1 MKRIGIVGAGFIA
14 EKHAEGMKQF
24 ENLKL
29 AGVAD
34 IDDAKRSAFAQKYGC
49 KGYATMEDMIDAG
62 EVELL
67 VLCIPTHLH
76 VKFAMEAIERRIPFL
91 LEKPIAMDSNDA
103 QRIVSA
109 AREAGVCMM
118 VGQSLRFKSEY
129 VRAAQLCRSGRLGA
143 VKLVYAARL
152 GQRPTWGAWYNNPK
166 KSGGVLYNITLH
178 DVDYLYSLFG
188 DVESVYAVGN
198 GAEDIMATL
207 KFKCGVSAVV
217 DTSAMMTPGYP
228 FTMRLRINGEQAS
241 CSYDFLGG
249 ENTEVCRL
257 SELNFY
263 ADGRMETLQVE
274 SFSNHGAE
282 LSYLAECVEK
292 QLEPEKCMP
301 QECVE
306 VVRVLEAIQKS
317 IDTGEIVCLA

>member
-29 AGVAD
+29 IGVAD
-34 IDDAKRSAFAQKYGC
+34 IDEGKRSAFAQKYGC
-49 KGYATMEDMIDAG
+49 KDYAGMEEMLDAG
-62 EVELL
+62 EVDIL
-67 VLCIPTHLH
+67 VLCVPTHLH
-76 VKFAMEAIERRIPFL
+76 VKFALAAIERKIPFL
-91 LEKPIAMDSNDA
+91 LEKPIAMESGDA
-103 QRIVSA
+103 QLIVSA
-109 AREAGVCMM
+109 AREAGVTMM
-118 VGQSLRFKSEY
+118 VGQSLRFKAEY
-129 VRAAQLCRSGRLGA
+129 IEAAKLYRNGKLGRA
-143 VKLVYAARL
+143 KLVYCARL
-152 GQRPTWGAWYNNPK
+152 GQRPSWGAWYNDPK

-228 FTMRLRINGEQAS
+228 FTMRLRIDGEEAS

-249 ENTEVCRL
+249 ENTEMCRL
-257 SELNFY
+257 SEMNLY
-263 ADGRMETLQVE
+263 ADGKAEILPIK

-292 QLEPEKCMP
+292 QVEPEKCLP

-306 VVRVLEAIQKS
+306 VVRILEAIQKS
-317 IDTGEIVCLA
+317 IDTGEIVRMS

>member
-14 EKHAEGMKQF
+14 EKHAEGMKRF
-24 ENLKL
+24 ANIKL
-29 AGVAD
+29 TAVAD
-34 IDDAKRSAFAQKYGC
+34 IDETKRSAFAQKYGC
-49 KGYATMEDMIDAG
+49 EGYATMEEMLDASAADI
-62 EVELL
+62 L

-76 VKFAMEAIERRIPFL
+76 VNFAMVAIERGIPFL
-91 LEKPIAMDSNDA
+91 LEKPIAMDSGDA
-103 QRIVSA
+103 QRIVTA
-109 AREAGVCMM
+109 AQEAGVTMM
-118 VGQSLRFKSEY
+118 VGQSLRFKAEYSE
-129 VRAAQLCRSGRLGA
+129 AARLYRDGRLGR
-143 VKLVYAARL
+143 VKLVYCARL
-152 GQRPTWGAWYNNPK
+152 GQRPTWGAWYNDPK

-228 FTMRLRINGEQAS
+228 FTMRLRMDGEVAS

-249 ENTEVCRL
+249 ENTEMCRL
-257 SELNFY
+257 SEMNFY
-263 ADGRMETLQVE
+263 NAGRAETLPIQ
-274 SFSNHGAE
+274 SYSNHGAE
-282 LSYLAECVEK
+282 LSYLSDCVEK
-292 QLEPEKCMP
+292 GVQPEKCMP

-306 VVRVLEAIQKS
+306 VVHILEAIQKS
-317 IDTGEIVCLA
+317 IDTGEIVRFS